1 MTPTLNNVIQDIVLG
16 DALEITRTITNIDTA
31 DLLARAWLT
40 LKRVDDTRDDD
51 QEALFSKEIT
61 TVDNPG
67 VGQITD
73 AGITDGIGAV
83 RFDIRNADYALGAP
97 GAIKPFIPYKYD
109 IQVQTVGG
117 LIYTPEK
124 GTLTWTGESTKDTS

>member
-16 DALEITRTITNIDTA
+16 DALEITRTITNIDTN
-31 DLLARAWLT
+31 DLLVRAWLT
-40 LKRVDDTRDDD
+40 LKRVEDQRDDD
-51 QEALFSKEIT
+51 QEALISKEIT

-73 AGITDGIGAV
+73 DGASDGIGGV
-83 RFDIRNADYALGAP
+83 RFDIRNADYGLGVA
-97 GAIKPFIPYKYD
+97 GGIKPFIPYNYD
-109 IQVQTVGG
+109 IQVQTVAG

-124 GTLTWTGESTKDTS
+124 GTLTWTDEETKDTS